1 MTYGVTPE
9 GYVRKPV
16 GVILAEIEALMI
28 TEFGPGVIQTP
39 QSPFG
44 QINGLFA
51 DLVAEIDERNL
62 DLYQSYDPDQAEGLR
77 LDSLARIRLVSRG
90 VKNDAAFRKAI
101 TNEGQARIDVQ
112 DVEAALSG
120 LDGVTFAKFYTE
132 GELLTAGTVSVC
144 VIGGSDEEIAST
156 LRKYIVPGIGTYGNY
171 RVMTEVEGK
180 CRSFSVIRPIDIPVT
195 LSVLIKSEVGNGN
208 CPPPSA
214 GAIVDVIVNGWS
226 EQRANGKSITH
237 YAIRTIVES
246 QFPQI
251 EVVQIVGERDGLVS
265 SPNGVVS
272 IGFIEIAS
280 LTTSNIE
287 VTIT

>member
-9 GYVRKPV
+9 GYVRKPI

-44 QINGLFA
+44 QINGLIA
-51 DLVAEIDERNL
+51 DIAAEIDERNL

-77 LDSLARIRLVSRG
+77 LESLGRIRLISRG
-90 VKNDAAFRKAI
+90 VKTDEAFRKAI
-101 TNEGQARIDVQ
+101 TNEGQARVDVQ
-112 DVEAALSG
+112 DVESALLG

-132 GELLTAGTVSVC
+132 GEFFTAGTVSAA
-144 VIGGSDEEIAST
+144 VIGGDDEEIATT
-156 LRKYIVPGIGTYGNY
+156 LRKYVVPGIGTYGNH

-180 CRSFSVIRPIDIPVT
+180 CRSFSIVRPIDIPVT
-195 LSVLIKSEVGNGN
+195 LSVQVKSEVGNGN

-214 GAIVDVIVNGWS
+214 GAIADVIVTGWL
-226 EQRANGKSITH
+226 EQRTNGKPVTH
-237 YAIRTIVES
+237 YTIRTIVES

-251 EVVQIVGERDGLVS
+251 EVVQITGERDGLS
-265 SPNGVVS
+265 SGPNGVVS

-280 LTTSNIE
+280 LATSNIE
-287 VTIT
+287 VTVT

>member
-16 GVILAEIEALMI
+16 GVILAEIESRMI
-28 TEFGPGVIQTP
+28 TEFGPGVVQTP

-44 QINGLFA
+44 QINGLIA

-77 LDSLARIRLVSRG
+77 LETLGRIRLLSRG
-90 VKNDAAFRKAI
+90 LKTEEAYRKAI
-101 TNEGQARIDVQ
+101 TNEGEARIDVQ
-112 DVEAALSG
+112 DVESALLG
-120 LDGVTFAKFYTE
+120 LDGVSFARFYTE
-132 GELLTAGTVSVC
+132 GDFFTAGTVSVA
-144 VIGGSDEEIAST
+144 VIGGDDEEIATT
-156 LRKYIVPGIGTYGNY
+156 LRKYIVPGIGTYGNH

-180 CRSFSVIRPIDIPVT
+180 CRSFSVVRPIDIPVT
-195 LSVLIKSEVGNGN
+195 LSVQIKSEVGNGN
-208 CPPPSA
+208 CPPPST
-214 GAIVDVIVNGWS
+214 GAIADVIVTGWLEARS
-226 EQRANGKSITH
+226 NGKSVTH

-251 EVVQIVGERDGLVS
+251 EVVQIIGERDGLS
-265 SPNGVVS
+265 SGSNGVVS

-280 LTTSNIE
+280 ITNANISVE
-287 VTIT
+287 IT